1 MMMFLFPARQL
12 LRGLGAALLSAGLLA
27 ACGGSTSRV
36 DQFNPE
42 RLIVLGDEMS
52 ALVDRDNNG
61 NGYNFAMNGLNSGDT
76 TNSTIACN
84 LTTQSIW
91 VQRLASS
98 FGLVFKECN
107 PSALSEDRL
116 QAYMLAK
123 YGATVR
129 TLQPQVD
136 AFQAN
141 IVHDALN
148 SKDLITVLVGVNDIV
163 EIYKDNLSYS
173 AEGEKI
179 AEAQN
184 RGAQVGALVNQ
195 LAGLGPRVLVSQI
208 FDVGLSPWALLQG
221 SAEAKTMTAM
231 SDAFNTGLRLALI
244 NDGTKIGLLSLNDIV
259 ANLNRYGGYNTSDL
273 ACNEDHVE
281 TINGVDA
288 DADGYLDG
296 GDALGTCTTATVTS
310 DTAATKSLWADG
322 LRLIAPLAHAQLG
335 SAAISRAVNNP
346 F

>member
-1 MMMFLFPARQL
+1 MTFLFPARQL

-42 RLIVLGDEMS
+42 RLIVLGDEIS

-61 NGYNFAMNGLNSGDT
+61 NGYNFAMNGLNTSDT
-76 TNSTIACN
+76 TNGTIACN
-84 LTTQSIW
+84 LTAQSIW
-91 VQRLASS
+91 VQRLASD

-107 PSALSEDRL
+107 PNALSEDKL
-116 QAYMLAK
+116 QAYMLAH

-129 TLQPQVD
+129 TLEPQVE

-141 IVHDALN
+141 IVHDPLN
-148 SKDLITVLVGVNDIV
+148 NKDLITVLVGVNDIV
-163 EIYKDNLSYS
+163 EIFNDNLNFS
-173 AEGEKI
+173 AEGEKV

-184 RGAQVGALVNQ
+184 RGAQVGALVNK

-208 FDVGLSPWALLQG
+208 FDVGLSPWALSQG
-221 SAEAKTMTAM
+221 SAEAKTMTSM
-231 SDAFNTGLRLALI
+231 SEAFNTGLRLALI

-259 ANLNRYGGYNTSDL
+259 ANLDRYGGYNTSDL

-310 DTAATKSLWADG
+310 DTAATKNLWADG
-322 LRLIAPLAHAQLG
+322 LRLIAPLAQEQLG
-335 SAAISRAVNNP
+335 NAAISRAVNNP